1 MAAPLEHVAAPGLG
15 DFGLPALA
23 DVADKG
29 IPGETWALVKHSGG
43 YPLTTGGMLL
53 QRLPKF
59 CDNETY

>member
-29 IPGETWALVKHSGG
+29 IPGETWDRIKHSGG
-43 YPLTTGGMLL
+43 YPLTRGGLPF
-53 QRLPKF
+53 QRLPKLF
-59 CDNETY
+59 DNETY